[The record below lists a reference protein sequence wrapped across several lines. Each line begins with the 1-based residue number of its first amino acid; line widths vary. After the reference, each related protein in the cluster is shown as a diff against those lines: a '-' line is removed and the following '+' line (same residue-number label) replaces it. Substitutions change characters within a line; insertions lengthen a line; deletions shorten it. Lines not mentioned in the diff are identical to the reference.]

1 MMVAKDLRL
10 FLAPCLLR
18 LRSETP
24 VFLQE
29 PQGQLAVSCPP
40 LLPEGQQLGLAIL
53 LVLGIQGGLDYD
65 VFCCLVICRCAQDG
79 GCGPPQL
86 TLPLSR
92 AWDSAEIW
100 PCGHELAM
108 Y

>member
-29 PQGQLAVSCPP
+29 PQGQPAVSCPP

-65 VFCCLVICRCAQDG
+65 VFCCLGDLQVCPG
-79 GCGPPQL
+79 WGVGL
-86 TLPLSR
+86 WSS
-92 AWDSAEIW
+92 SADPIS
-100 PCGHELAM
+100 L
-108 Y
+108 